1 VLSDKGK
8 SMAGVWIIAENR
20 EQTLEL
26 LNIACELAADIGT
39 RVAAFLSQDH
49 ERVQDYIDCGADEV
63 LVLPPLASDQS
74 IDAYIPIIAEEAKT
88 GDPDL
93 MLLPATMRGKD
104 MAARIAARL
113 DTGLCSCCT
122 ALTYDEGSKSPVM
135 ERLAHGGAAVQ
146 KVTCTTRPAM
156 ATIPPRTFEPATPKE
171 DRHGQIRELPAPPP
185 SEVKVLEKKMKE
197 RVAKDITEARII
209 VCAGRGIEKNEDLA
223 FIRQLADALGGEV
236 ACTRPI
242 AEEYHWL
249 PEELCIGLS
258 GAQVKPDLYL
268 GIGVSGQVQHL
279 TGIRNAKVI
288 AAVNK
293 DENAPIFRA
302 ADFGIVGDLYDVVP
316 KLIAE
321 LKK

>member
-1 VLSDKGK
+1 
-8 SMAGVWIIAENR
+8 MAGIWIIAENR

-26 LNIACELAADIGT
+26 LNIGRELATKMGVQIS
-39 RVAAFLSQDH
+39 AFLSQDR
-49 ERVQDYIDCGADEV
+49 ERAQDYIHHGADDV
-63 LVLPPLASDQS
+63 LFLPPLTGDQS
-74 IDAYIPIIAEEAKT
+74 IDAYIPIIVEEAKT
-88 GDPDL
+88 ADPDL
-93 MLLPATMRGKD
+93 ILLSASMRGKD

-113 DTGLCSCCT
+113 DTGLCSSCM
-122 ALTYDEGSKSPVM
+122 ALTFDEESKSLVM
-135 ERLAHGGAAVQ
+135 ERLAYGGAAVQ
-146 KVTCTTRPAM
+146 RVTCTTRPAM
-156 ATIPPRTFEPATPKE
+156 ATIPRRTYAPATLE
-171 DRHGQIRELPAPPP
+171 ESRQGQIRELPAPPP

-197 RVAKDITEARII
+197 RVAKDIAEARVI

-223 FIRQLADALGGEV
+223 LARQLADALGGEI

-249 PEELCIGLS
+249 AEELCIGLS
-258 GAQVKPDLYL
+258 GVQVKPDLYL
-268 GIGVSGQVQHL
+268 GLGVSGQVQHL

-293 DENAPIFRA
+293 DENAPIFKA

>member
-1 VLSDKGK
+1 MV
-8 SMAGVWIIAENR
+8 GVWIIAENR
-20 EQTLEL
+20 EHTLEL
-26 LNIACELAADIGT
+26 LNIGRELAVKMGT
-39 RVAAFLSQDH
+39 RVAVFLSQDR
-49 ERVQDYIDCGADEV
+49 EAAQNYIECGADEV
-63 LVLPPLASDQS
+63 LFLPPLTGDQS
-74 IDAYIPIIAEEAKT
+74 IDAYISIIAEEAKS

-93 MLLPATMRGKD
+93 ILLSATMRGKD
-104 MAARIAARL
+104 MAARIAAHL
-113 DTGLCSCCT
+113 DTGLCSSCM
-122 ALTYDEGSKSPVM
+122 ALTFDEKSKSLVM
-135 ERLAHGGAAVQ
+135 ERLAYGGAAVQ

-156 ATIPPRTFEPATPKE
+156 ATIPPRTYEPATPKE
-171 DRHGQIRELPAPPP
+171 DRQGQIRELPAPLS

-223 FIRQLADALGGEV
+223 LVRQLADALGGEI

-249 PEELCIGLS
+249 VEELCIGLS
-258 GAQVKPDLYL
+258 GAHVKPDLYL
-268 GIGVSGQVQHL
+268 GIGVSGQVQHV

-293 DENAPIFRA
+293 DENAPIFKA
-302 ADFGIVGDLYDVVP
+302 ADFGIVGDLYDVLP